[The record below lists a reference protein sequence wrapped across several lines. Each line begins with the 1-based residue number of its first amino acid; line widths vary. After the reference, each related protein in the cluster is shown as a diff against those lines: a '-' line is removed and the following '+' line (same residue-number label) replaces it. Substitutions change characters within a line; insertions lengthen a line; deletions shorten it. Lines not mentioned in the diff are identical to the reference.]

1 MITVA
6 IKAARAAAGILKE
19 NFGKLSSS
27 DIREKS
33 QNDFLTFVDETSEQ
47 MIIRTIQQAFP
58 AHAILAEESGH
69 SDQTSE
75 YEWIIDPLD
84 GTKNYISGI
93 PVFAISIGLRYR
105 GQMELGVVL
114 DPIRGDIFHAVR
126 NQGAYHDGQK
136 MKVSQRSDL
145 TGCLIATGFP
155 FKRKEILANYLDSF
169 KDIFLNCSGVR
180 RMGAA
185 ALDLAYLAAGR
196 FDAFWEVGL
205 SPWDMAAGSLLIEEA
220 GGSLSD
226 FWGKDRYL
234 ENGYILA
241 SNGRVHEK
249 LLNLILRHF
258 PETNDFNN
266 RVSSARPSGAP

>member
-1 MITVA
+1 MIHVA
-6 IKAARAAAGILKE
+6 IKAAKAAAEILRE
-19 NFGKLSSS
+19 NFGKLSTG
-27 DIREKS
+27 DIRKKS
-33 QNDFLTFVDETSEQ
+33 QNDFLTFVDEASEQ
-47 MIIRTIQQAFP
+47 KIIRMIQQAFP

-93 PVFAISIGLRYR
+93 PVFAVSIGLRYR
-105 GQMELGVVL
+105 GKMKLGVVH

-126 NQGAYHDGQK
+126 NQGAYHDGRK
-136 MKVSQRSDL
+136 MNVSQRSEL
-145 TGCLIATGFP
+145 AGCLIATGFP
-155 FKRKEILANYLDSF
+155 FKRKEILANYLSSF

-196 FDAFWEVGL
+196 FDGFWEVGL

-220 GGSLSD
+220 GGLLSD
-226 FWGKDRYL
+226 FWGKDGYL

-241 SNGRVHEK
+241 SNGRIHDF
-249 LLNLILRHF
+249 LLDITKTHF
-258 PETNDFNN
+258 PQTDNFSQGTTD
-266 RVSSARPSGAP
+266 GD

>member
-6 IKAARAAAGILKE
+6 LAAARAAAEILRE
-19 NFGKLSSS
+19 NFGKINAA

-33 QNDFLTFVDETSEQ
+33 QNDFLTFVDEASEQ
-47 MIIRTIQQAFP
+47 KIIGMIRQAYP
-58 AHAILAEESGH
+58 THAILAEESGH
-69 SDQTSE
+69 SDQSGE

-84 GTKNYISGI
+84 GTKNYIAGI
-93 PVFAISIGLRYR
+93 PLFAVSIGLRYQ
-105 GQMELGVVL
+105 GQMQLGVVH
-114 DPIRGDIFHAVR
+114 DPIRGDIFHALR
-126 NQGAYHDGQK
+126 NQGAYHDGRK
-136 MKVSQRSDL
+136 MKVSQRSEPA
-145 TGCLIATGFP
+145 GCLIATGFP
-155 FKRKEILANYLDSF
+155 FKQKEILANYLGSF

-226 FWGKDRYL
+226 FWGNDKYL

-241 SNGRVHEK
+241 SNGRLHDF
-249 LLNLILRHF
+249 LLDITKTHF
-258 PETNDFNN
+258 PQNDIF
-266 RVSSARPSGAP
+266 SQGTTDGD